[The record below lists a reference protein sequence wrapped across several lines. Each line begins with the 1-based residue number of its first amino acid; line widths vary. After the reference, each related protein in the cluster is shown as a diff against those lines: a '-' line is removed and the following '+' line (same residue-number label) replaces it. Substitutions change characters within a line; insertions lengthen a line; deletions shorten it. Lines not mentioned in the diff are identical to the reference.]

1 MPDLLAFRTAAR
13 TVLGMTTPRNPS
25 TIESHPQ
32 FVAILAALMRGE
44 RPHTVAQE
52 HGLNPKSL
60 SNWKSNNKHRFGFPD
75 APGGSHRI
83 DTAVTDSITKA
94 LVAEAA
100 SAANALVEEEQ
111 RLRVNELE
119 LELEDYK
126 TKFADLEE
134 LFEALN
140 IMNGHKS
147 TAPVWL
153 SPARAEG
160 KSGTVCA
167 VLSDLHLDEVVR
179 KQEVGGVNAFNR
191 RIAEMRLQ
199 RFFEKCVELPRDYLS
214 NINYDGFVLMCLGD
228 TFTGEIHEEL
238 AMTNEGHPFETALYF
253 IDHFVAGIR
262 MLADHYGKVH
272 VVSVPGNHDRTYKK
286 PRYKGRVV
294 TSMHYL
300 FMKFVEREFA
310 GDDRVTFQAPETPD
324 AVVKIYDTTYLC
336 THGDQFKGGNGVGGI
351 MVPLL
356 RGHLKTQQRQQAIRQ
371 GYDVMVM
378 GHWHQYL
385 AVPSSGLIIN
395 GSLKGYDEYAYG
407 HGFNYE
413 PAQQALW
420 VTTPEHG
427 ATGFHLPVVVQD
439 KKSERW

>member
-1 MPDLLAFRTAAR
+1 
-13 TVLGMTTPRNPS
+13 MTTPRTFLSNDPRLPE
-25 TIESHPQ
+25 ILDDYRAG
-32 FVAILAALMRGE
+32 VALSEMAKKYGYTNLQLSNFRYKNSDRYGLDTQAAQKVR
-44 RPHTVAQE
+44 VQE
-52 HGLNPKSL
+52 H
-60 SNWKSNNKHRFGFPD
+60 
-75 APGGSHRI
+75 ARI
-83 DTAVTDSITKA
+83 TEKTA
-94 LVAEAA
+94 AEAEKAA
-100 SAANALVEEEQ
+100 SAEFEHKVS
-111 RLRVNELE
+111 ELQ
-119 LELEDYK
+119 LQIEDYK
-126 TKFADLEE
+126 SRFADLEG
-134 LFEALN
+134 LYDALN
-140 IMNGHKS
+140 IMNSNKVDP
-147 TAPVWL
+147 PVWL
-153 SPARAEG
+153 APAKAEE
-160 KSGTVCA
+160 KHGTVCA

-191 RIAEMRLQ
+191 RIAEQRLK
-199 RFFEKCVELPRDYLS
+199 RFFEKAVELPRDYLS
-214 NINYDGFVLMCLGD
+214 NIEYDGFVLMCLGD

-238 AMTNEGHPFETALYF
+238 AVTNEGHPFETALHF
-253 IDHFVAGIR
+253 IDYFVAGIR
-262 MLADHYGKVH
+262 LLVEHYGKVH

-324 AVVKIYDTTYLC
+324 AVVKVYDTTYLC

-395 GSLKGYDEYAYG
+395 GSLKGYDEFAYG

-427 ATGFHLPVVVQD
+427 ATGFHLPIVVQD
-439 KKSERW
+439 KKNERW

>member
-1 MPDLLAFRTAAR
+1 
-13 TVLGMTTPRNPS
+13 MTTRITDNPRLPLAVADLHNGMPLRDTARKYGLSVKGLENWWYRHRDDHSKIAATISSAEAQKDDPS
-25 TIESHPQ
+25 TALIAELDAANTRVAVAEQSLAELSANYADIEE
-32 FVAILAALMRGE
+32 LM
-44 RPHTVAQE
+44 
-52 HGLNPKSL
+52 KSL
-60 SNWKSNNKHRFGFPD
+60 HIMDKHVSDP
-75 APGGSHRI
+75 
-83 DTAVTDSITKA
+83 
-94 LVAEAA
+94 
-100 SAANALVEEEQ
+100 
-111 RLRVNELE
+111 
-119 LELEDYK
+119 
-126 TKFADLEE
+126 
-134 LFEALN
+134 
-140 IMNGHKS
+140 
-147 TAPVWL
+147 PVWL
-153 SPARAEG
+153 EPAKADE
-160 KSGTVCA
+160 KHGTVCA

-179 KQEVGGVNAFNR
+179 KQEVGGVNAYNR
-191 RIAEMRLQ
+191 RIAEVRLK
-199 RFFEKCVELPRDYLS
+199 RFFEKAVELPRDYLS
-214 NINYDGFVLMCLGD
+214 NIEYDGFVLMCLGD

-262 MLADHYGKVH
+262 LLAEHYGKVH
-272 VVSVPGNHDRTYKK
+272 IVSVPGNHDRTYKK
-286 PRYKGRVV
+286 PRYKGRVI

-300 FMKFVEREFA
+300 FMKFVEREFQ

-395 GSLKGYDEYAYG
+395 GSLKGYDEFAYG

-427 ATGFHLPVVVQD
+427 ATGFHLPIVVQD
-439 KKSERW
+439 KKNERW